1 MIKRI
6 MFSTLVTLPWLSA
19 AQTKPFSIEGKL
31 TADSAAT
38 GKMYLSYNDNGKEMR
53 DSSDIVNNTY
63 HFKGKMYNGASKVN
77 LFWEDRTQDRTKR
90 FKGHAQFYAGP
101 GKVKVINKARFG
113 DTEITGSPV
122 EEESR
127 AFNKTQRNPA
137 RPDRASLVAYI
148 KSHPDSWLSVV
159 FLDHLVIDDRNL
171 TLDETDELI
180 AALSPAMRRYD
191 IIKDLKTLTDNRR
204 VAIVGNPAIEF
215 TAPDVNGKIV
225 SLSSYRGT
233 YVMIDFWASWC
244 HPCRAENPNVTA
256 AYERFKDKGFNVLS
270 VSLDMT
276 KEPWL
281 KAVKQDSL
289 AWTQV
294 SNLKGFKDEVAVKYG
309 IHAIPD
315 NFLIDPKGNIIAKGL
330 HGEGLHKKL
339 EEIFK

>member
-1 MIKRI
+1 MIKKI
-6 MFSTLVTLPWLSA
+6 IISTLVTLPLLSA
-19 AQTKPFSIEGKL
+19 AQKKPFSIDGKINM
-31 TADSAAT
+31 DSIPS
-38 GKMYLSYNDNGKEMR
+38 GKIYLAYNDNGAEMR
-53 DSSDIVNNTY
+53 DSSSIVNKTY
-63 HFKGKMYNGASKVN
+63 HFKGEMYDGAVKAN
-77 LFWEDRTQDRTKR
+77 LYWEDRTADKTKR
-90 FKGHAQFYAGP
+90 FKGFAQFYTGP
-101 GKVKVINKARFG
+101 GKVKVTNKSKFN
-113 DTEITGSPV
+113 DMEITGSPTEDDARLFAQQNGAGRPTKEPMV
-122 EEESR
+122 
-127 AFNKTQRNPA
+127 AF
-137 RPDRASLVAYI
+137 I

-159 FLDHLVIDDRNL
+159 FIDNLVIDLRNL
-171 TLDETDELI
+171 TLDEIDGLI
-180 AALSPAMRRYD
+180 AGLSPALREYD
-191 IIKDLKTLTDNRR
+191 TIKDIKTLTASRR

-225 SLSSYRGT
+225 SLSSYRGK

-330 HGEGLHKKL
+330 HGEELHKKL
-339 EEIFK
+339 AEIFK